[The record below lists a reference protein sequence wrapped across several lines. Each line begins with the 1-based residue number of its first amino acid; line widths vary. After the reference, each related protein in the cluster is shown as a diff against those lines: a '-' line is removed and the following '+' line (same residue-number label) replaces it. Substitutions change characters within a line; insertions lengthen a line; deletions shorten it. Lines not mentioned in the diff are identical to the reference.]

1 LVTADPPDRQSE
13 AATHAD
19 TAPVEEL
26 SELQRM
32 RVERDAALEELAFL
46 REQLRSTEAFYAH
59 RFELEYTRLYAEHRA
74 FLEQLTRLSAEFH
87 RRARRDDPMREDART
102 APSDPTDAT
111 LLPQER

>member
-1 LVTADPPDRQSE
+1 VTSDPLDSE
-13 AATHAD
+13 SN
-19 TAPVEEL
+19 APVQVATDPIEES

-87 RRARRDDPMREDART
+87 RRARRDDSMREGARPASSDSKT
-102 APSDPTDAT
+102 A

>member
-1 LVTADPPDRQSE
+1 VTSDPLDSE
-13 AATHAD
+13 SN
-19 TAPVEEL
+19 APVQVATDPIEES

-87 RRARRDDPMREDART
+87 RRARRDDSMREGARP
-102 APSDPTDAT
+102 ASSDSKTT

>member
-1 LVTADPPDRQSE
+1 VTPDPPDLETNAVVQ
-13 AATHAD
+13 AATPPD
-19 TAPVEEL
+19 GEP

-87 RRARRDDPMREDART
+87 RRARRDDPMREDERT
-102 APSDPTDAT
+102 APFDPTDAT
-111 LLPQER
+111 LFPQER

>member
-1 LVTADPPDRQSE
+1 VTSDPPNLETDAVVQV
-13 AATHAD
+13 
-19 TAPVEEL
+19 APAPGEES

-32 RVERDAALEELAFL
+32 CVERDAAVEELAFL

-59 RFELEYTRLYAEHRA
+59 RFELEYTRLYAEHRG

-87 RRARRDDPMREDART
+87 RRARRDDPMREDALT
-102 APSDPTDAT
+102 APSDPADAA

>member
-1 LVTADPPDRQSE
+1 MTSDPLDPESNALVQVA
-13 AATHAD
+13 
-19 TAPVEEL
+19 TAPVGEP

-32 RVERDAALEELAFL
+32 RVERDAALEELAFI

-87 RRARRDDPMREDART
+87 RRARRDDPMREDVRT